1 MNNTNV
7 QGKSYKV
14 AATQETITAQ
24 NSANQGNEYF
34 NGINQEELEGVC
46 EILSKL
52 WSKPGSLQ
60 LRPNYF
66 ENYLKMAD
74 GFVRSARTSDDKK
87 NMVLNAI
94 GFLCAALLD
103 TNKSEDEELEHY
115 EHVAEFYYPEDLKTL
130 EFDDEYDRGAA
141 ALNEITNVLSEW
153 GENLYYPED
162 WKEVKGILNEYLS
175 IIEATDYVLPDWVKR
190 DIKELD
196 EKYNA

>member
-1 MNNTNV
+1 MYNTNA

-60 LRPNYF
+60 FRPNYF

-74 GFVRSARTSDDKK
+74 GFVRSARTSADKK

-103 TNKSEDEELEHY
+103 TNKSKDGYERY

-141 ALNEITNVLSEW
+141 ALNEIANVLTEW

-162 WKEVKGILNEYLS
+162 WKEAKDILNEYLS
-175 IIEATDYVLPDWVKR
+175 IIEATNYVLPDWVKR

-196 EKYNA
+196 EEYNA